1 MIKYINNKNKIP
13 LINKF
18 LSYFYPQKF
27 IDYKD
32 RSIYIKS
39 SIFESDESFLYRYKV
54 IEDTS
59 SYKNHVY
66 IFKDIGLYF
75 NRKTSALTLS
85 YVLTKINFNF
95 SYDDTY
101 TSIQANIGPTF
112 VNNIIHKLYYKFLA
126 SIV

>member
-39 SIFESDESFLYRYKV
+39 SIFESDESFLYKYKV

-66 IFKDIGLYF
+66 VFKDTGLFF
-75 NRKTSALTLS
+75 NRKASALTLS

-95 SYDDTY
+95 SSDD
-101 TSIQANIGPTF
+101 TSIQANIGPTI
-112 VNNIIHKLYYKFLA
+112 VNNIIHKVCYKFLE

>member
-1 MIKYINNKNKIP
+1 MIKYINTKNKIP

-39 SIFESDESFLYRYKV
+39 SIFESDESFLYKYKV

-59 SYKNHVY
+59 LYKNHVY

-75 NRKTSALTLS
+75 NRKTSALALS

-95 SYDDTY
+95 SSDD
-101 TSIQANIGPTF
+101 TSIQANIGPTI
-112 VNNIIHKLYYKFLA
+112 VNNIIHKVYYKFLE

>member
-39 SIFESDESFLYRYKV
+39 SIFESDESFLYKYKV

-59 SYKNHVY
+59 LYKNHVY

-75 NRKTSALTLS
+75 NRKTSALALS

-95 SYDDTY
+95 SSDD
-101 TSIQANIGPTF
+101 TSIQANIGPTI
-112 VNNIIHKLYYKFLA
+112 VNNIIHKVYYKFLE